1 MAQRRRKYKKFNSHE
16 ATTRPAER
24 FEEKRKKD
32 GAKWWVVKVTVI
44 TFLTTAIFTVLSDTT
59 VSRSSILVASFIVF
73 LLVFVSIIFDVVG
86 VAVTSCDI
94 SSLVPMSARGVK
106 EGKIAISLVKNASKV
121 SSICSDVIGDICSIV
136 CGACGTVIVA
146 KLLVLSGDEYE
157 FILTILVSALI
168 AGVTVGGKAF
178 GKKFAIN
185 YSKELVMLTARVL
198 SIFKIKRKKDKNY
211 GFEKRNVKRR

>member
-1 MAQRRRKYKKFNSHE
+1 MAKKPQNSKKFNRHN

-32 GAKWWVVKVTVI
+32 DAKWWVAKVTLI
-44 TFLTTAIFTVLSDTT
+44 TFLTTGIFTILSDTM
-59 VSRSSILVASFIVF
+59 VSRSSIFLASIIVF
-73 LLVFVSIIFDVVG
+73 FLVFVSIVFDVIG

-94 SSLVPMSARGVK
+94 SSLVPISARGVK

-146 KLLVLSGDEYE
+146 KLLVLSCDEYE
-157 FILTILVSALI
+157 FLLTIFVSALI

-185 YSKELVMLTARVL
+185 YSKQLVMFTARVL

-211 GFEKRNVKRR
+211 GFEKCNVKRR